1 MAIEERPAVREH
13 PEVRSGRDTLGG
25 RYLRSFWQPVYHS
38 ADLAAGVATPLRIMG
53 QDFTLY
59 RGAGGAPI
67 LVDARCPHR
76 GAQLSAGWVDGETLR
91 CFYHGWRFGADGACL
106 EQPAE
111 GSAFRDKVAIGS
123 YPACDYLGLI
133 FAFMGSGPVPEFPR
147 YPEFDRSVGFIEV
160 DSYFRACNAFQNLEN
175 ALDMSHVEFVHH
187 DNSASFTGIGSG
199 LQLDASE
206 SPWGV
211 TYRYTRPDGAVRVQ
225 QFGMPNVFYMT
236 ALPTDA
242 EIGWQESLFWW
253 VPIDDTKHVQ
263 FSLHRVPATG
273 DAAVSIRARRERR
286 RSTIDLAHQTVC
298 DRILSGELRL
308 RDVDAGRVD
317 LVRLQD
323 DIAQVGQGR
332 IADRDRERLGR
343 GDVGVI
349 AIRKLWHR
357 ELAAVERDAP
367 RTAWQR
373 PPAIVPSAWM
383 LDGTATLADRN
394 AVAASE
400 PDVVDVRPHVEID
413 VQLRALRR
421 TGAMA
426 EGD

>member
-13 PEVRSGRDTLGG
+13 PEVHSGRDTLGG
-25 RYLRSFWQPVYHS
+25 RYLRSFWQPVFHS
-38 ADLAAGVATPLRIMG
+38 ADIEPGRAMPLRIMG
-53 QDFTLY
+53 EDFTLY
-59 RGAGGAPI
+59 RTADGAPV

-76 GAQLSAGWVDGETLR
+76 GAQLSAGWVDGDTLR
-91 CFYHGWRFGADGACL
+91 CFYHGWRFGAGGECL

-111 GSAFRDKVAIGS
+111 GSAFRDKVAIGA
-123 YPACDYLGLI
+123 YPARDYLGLI
-133 FAFMGSGPVPEFPR
+133 FAYLGAAPAPEFPR

-160 DSYFRACNAFQNLEN
+160 DSYYRACNAFQNLEN

-187 DNSASFTGIGSG
+187 DNSASFSGIGSG
-199 LQLDASE
+199 LQLEAHE
-206 SPWGV
+206 SAWGV

-225 QFGMPNVFYMT
+225 QFGMPNVFYMN

-253 VPIDDTKHVQ
+253 VPIDDTKHMQ
-263 FSLHRVPATG
+263 FSLHRVPASG
-273 DAAVSIRARRERR
+273 EAAAKIRARREER
-286 RSTIDLAHQTVC
+286 RSTIDIAHQDLC
-298 DRILSGELRL
+298 DRVLGGELTL
-308 RDVDAGRVD
+308 RDIDATRVD

-323 DIAQVGQGR
+323 DIAQISQGR

-357 ELAAVERDAP
+357 ELTALERNAP
-367 RTAWQR
+367 RTTWQR
-373 PPAIVPSAWM
+373 PAEIVPSAWM
-383 LDGTATLADRN
+383 LDGTAALTARN
-394 AVAASE
+394 AVAE
-400 PDVVDVRPHVEID
+400 NPPDIVDIRPHVEIG

-426 EGD
+426 EG

>member
-1 MAIEERPAVREH
+1 MAIEERPAIREH
-13 PEVRSGRDTLGG
+13 PEICSGRDSLGG
-25 RYLRSFWQPVYHS
+25 RYLRSFWQPVFHS
-38 ADLAAGVATPLRIMG
+38 ADLAPGRAMPLRIMN

-59 RGAGGAPI
+59 RGAGGTPI

-76 GAQLSAGWVDGETLR
+76 GAQLSAGWVDGDTLR

-111 GSAFRDKVAIGS
+111 GSAFRDKVAIGA
-123 YPACDYLGLI
+123 YPARDYLGLI
-133 FAFMGSGPVPEFPR
+133 FAFLGDAAPPAFPR
-147 YPEFDRSVGFIEV
+147 YPEFDRSAGFIEV
-160 DSYFRACNAFQNLEN
+160 DSYYRACNAFQNLEN

-187 DNSASFTGIGSG
+187 DNTASFTGIGSG
-199 LQLDASE
+199 LQLEAIE
-206 SPWGV
+206 STWGV

-263 FSLHRVPATG
+263 FSLHRVPAIG
-273 DAAVSIRARRERR
+273 AAAAAIRERRERR
-286 RSTIDLAHQTVC
+286 RASIDLAHQDVC
-298 DRILSGELRL
+298 DRILSGEVEL
-308 RDVDAGRVD
+308 RDIDPARVD

-332 IADRDRERLGR
+332 IADREYERLGR

-357 ELAAVERDAP
+357 ELTALERNVP
-367 RTAWQR
+367 RTTWR
-373 PPAIVPSAWM
+373 RSPDIVPSAWM
-383 LDGTATLADRN
+383 LDGAATLAGRDT
-394 AVAASE
+394 VAATAPE
-400 PDVVDVRPHVEID
+400 IVDVRPSVEVE

-426 EGD
+426 EP